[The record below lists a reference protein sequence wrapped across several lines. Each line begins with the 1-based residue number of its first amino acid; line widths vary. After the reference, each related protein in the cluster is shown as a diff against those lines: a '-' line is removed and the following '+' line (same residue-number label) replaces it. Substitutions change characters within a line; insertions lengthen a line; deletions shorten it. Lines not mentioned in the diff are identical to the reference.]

1 MGKACG
7 TFPWHE
13 VGFLG
18 VPIWSEISRLVD
30 KFVREG
36 PWRPEFTKLA
46 VLVRYE
52 VVVKPG
58 EENALGQLGGAGLSG
73 GRSVVHSGSGTHE
86 ELKAQDH
93 RTGTV
98 GLARLVCGR

>member
-1 MGKACG
+1 M
-7 TFPWHE
+7 
-13 VGFLG
+13 
-18 VPIWSEISRLVD
+18 
-30 KFVREG
+30 
-36 PWRPEFTKLA
+36 
-46 VLVRYE
+46 LVRYE

-58 EENALGQLGGAGLSG
+58 EDNALGQLGGAGLSG

-98 GLARLVCGR
+98 GLGRLVCGG